1 MITLNAKEYLNRVRF
16 ADISIN
22 TRSDELYHLKL
33 KSLQVSPQSQGE
45 RVQSSG
51 SGGDFTKIIDKIVL
65 LQDKINEEID
75 LLVELKEQARTLIH
89 MLTDER
95 YKTVLTEY
103 YLNHKT
109 WEQVADCMNYDLRY
123 VYKVHGRAL
132 QAFSEILKEDIKR
145 HPNKC
150 YNDIMENRK
159 R

>member
-1 MITLNAKEYLNRVRF
+1 MNAKEYLNRVRF

-22 TRSDELYHLKL
+22 TKNDELYHLKL

-51 SGGDFTKIIDKIVL
+51 SGGDFTKIIDKIFL
-65 LQDKINEEID
+65 LQDKINEEVD
-75 LLVELKEQARTLIH
+75 QLVELKEQARALIH

-109 WEQVADCMNYDLRY
+109 WEQVADCMNYDLRW
-123 VYKVHGRAL
+123 VYRIHGRAL
-132 QAFSEILKEDIKR
+132 KEF
-145 HPNKC
+145 NKVL
-150 YNDIMENRK
+150 DSH
-159 R
+159 

>member
-1 MITLNAKEYLNRVRF
+1 MNAKEYLNCVRF

-22 TRSDELYHLKL
+22 TKSDELYHLKL

-45 RVQSSG
+45 RVRSSG

-65 LQDKINEEID
+65 LQEKINEEID
-75 LLVELKEQARTLIH
+75 QLVELKKQARTLIH

-109 WEQVADCMNYDLRY
+109 WEQVADCMNYDLRW
-123 VYKVHGRAL
+123 VYRIHGKA
-132 QAFSEILKEDIKR
+132 LKEFSKVLNS
-145 HPNKC
+145 H
-150 YNDIMENRK
+150 
-159 R
+159 

>member
-22 TRSDELYHLKL
+22 TKNDELYHLKL

-51 SGGDFTKIIDKIVL
+51 SGGDFTKIIDKIFL
-65 LQDKINEEID
+65 LQDKINEEVD
-75 LLVELKEQARTLIH
+75 QLVELKEQARTLIH

-109 WEQVADCMNYDLRY
+109 WEQVADCMNYDLRW
-123 VYKVHGRAL
+123 VYRIHGKA
-132 QAFSEILKEDIKR
+132 LKEFSKVLNS
-145 HPNKC
+145 H
-150 YNDIMENRK
+150 
-159 R
+159 

>member
-22 TRSDELYHLKL
+22 TKNDELYHLKL

-51 SGGDFTKIIDKIVL
+51 SGGDFAKIIDKIVL

-75 LLVELKEQARTLIH
+75 RLVELKEQARTFIH

-109 WEQVADCMNYDLRY
+109 WEQVADCMNYDLRW
-123 VYKVHGRAL
+123 VYRIHGKA
-132 QAFSEILKEDIKR
+132 LKEF
-145 HPNKC
+145 NKVL
-150 YNDIMENRK
+150 DSH
-159 R
+159 

>member
-1 MITLNAKEYLNRVRF
+1 MNAKEYLNRVRF

-22 TRSDELYHLKL
+22 TKSDELYHLKL

-51 SGGDFTKIIDKIVL
+51 SGGDFTKIIDRIVL
-65 LQDKINEEID
+65 LQAKINEEID
-75 LLVELKEQARTLIH
+75 QLVELKEQARTLIH

-109 WEQVADCMNYDLRY
+109 WEQVADCMNYDLR
-123 VYKVHGRAL
+123 
-132 QAFSEILKEDIKR
+132 
-145 HPNKC
+145 
-150 YNDIMENRK
+150 
-159 R
+159 

>member
-1 MITLNAKEYLNRVRF
+1 MEGCETMNAKEYLNRVRF

-22 TRSDELYHLKL
+22 TKSDELYYLKL

-51 SGGDFTKIIDKIVL
+51 SGGDFTKIIDRIVL

-109 WEQVADCMNYDLRY
+109 WEQVADRMNYDLRW
-123 VYKVHGRAL
+123 VYRIHGKA
-132 QAFSEILKEDIKR
+132 LKEFSKVLNS
-145 HPNKC
+145 H
-150 YNDIMENRK
+150 
-159 R
+159 

>member
-22 TRSDELYHLKL
+22 TKNDELYHLKL

-51 SGGDFTKIIDKIVL
+51 SGGDFTKIIDKIFL
-65 LQDKINEEID
+65 LQDKINEEVD
-75 LLVELKEQARTLIH
+75 RLVELKDQARTLIH

-109 WEQVADCMNYDLRY
+109 WEQVADCMNYDLRW
-123 VYKVHGRAL
+123 VYRMHGKA
-132 QAFSEILKEDIKR
+132 LKEFSKVLNS
-145 HPNKC
+145 H
-150 YNDIMENRK
+150 
-159 R
+159 

>member
-1 MITLNAKEYLNRVRF
+1 MIALNAKEYLNRVRF

-22 TRSDELYHLKL
+22 TKNDELYHLKL

-51 SGGDFTKIIDKIVL
+51 SGGDFTKIIDKIFL
-65 LQDKINEEID
+65 LQDKINEEVD
-75 LLVELKEQARTLIH
+75 QLVELKEQARTLIH

-109 WEQVADCMNYDLRY
+109 WEQVADCMNYDLRW
-123 VYKVHGRAL
+123 VYRIHGKA
-132 QAFSEILKEDIKR
+132 LKEFSKVLNS
-145 HPNKC
+145 H
-150 YNDIMENRK
+150 
-159 R
+159 

>member
-1 MITLNAKEYLNRVRF
+1 MNAKEYLNRVRF

-22 TRSDELYHLKL
+22 TENDELYHLKL

-75 LLVELKEQARTLIH
+75 RLVELKEQARTLIH

-109 WEQVADCMNYDLRY
+109 WEQVADCMNYDLRW
-123 VYKVHGRAL
+123 VYRIHGRAL
-132 QAFSEILKEDIKR
+132 KEF
-145 HPNKC
+145 NKVL
-150 YNDIMENRK
+150 DSH
-159 R
+159 

>member
-1 MITLNAKEYLNRVRF
+1 MNAKEYLNRVRLT
-16 ADISIN
+16 DISIN
-22 TRSDELYHLKL
+22 TKSDELYHLKL

-45 RVQSSG
+45 RVQSSC
-51 SGGDFTKIIDKIVL
+51 SGGDFTKIIDRIVL

-109 WEQVADCMNYDLRY
+109 WEQVADCMNYDLRW
-123 VYKVHGRAL
+123 VYRIHGKA
-132 QAFSEILKEDIKR
+132 LKEFSKVLNS
-145 HPNKC
+145 H
-150 YNDIMENRK
+150 
-159 R
+159 

>member
-1 MITLNAKEYLNRVRF
+1 MIALNAKEYLNRVRF

-22 TRSDELYHLKL
+22 TKNDELYHLKL

-65 LQDKINEEID
+65 LQAKINEEVD
-75 LLVELKEQARTLIH
+75 QLVELKEQARTLIH

-109 WEQVADCMNYDLRY
+109 WEQVADCMNYDLRW
-123 VYKVHGRAL
+123 VYRIHGKA
-132 QAFSEILKEDIKR
+132 LKEFSKVLNS
-145 HPNKC
+145 H
-150 YNDIMENRK
+150 
-159 R
+159 

>member
-22 TRSDELYHLKL
+22 TKNDELYHLKL

-45 RVQSSG
+45 KVQSSG
-51 SGGDFTKIIDKIVL
+51 SGGDFTKIIDKIIL

-89 MLTDER
+89 RLTDER
-95 YKTVLTEY
+95 YKAVLTEY

-109 WEQVADCMNYDLRY
+109 WEQVADCMNYDLRW
-123 VYKVHGRAL
+123 VYRIHGKA
-132 QAFSEILKEDIKR
+132 LKEFSKVLNS
-145 HPNKC
+145 H
-150 YNDIMENRK
+150 
-159 R
+159 

>member
-1 MITLNAKEYLNRVRF
+1 M
-16 ADISIN
+16 
-22 TRSDELYHLKL
+22 
-33 KSLQVSPQSQGE
+33 
-45 RVQSSG
+45 
-51 SGGDFTKIIDKIVL
+51 
-65 LQDKINEEID
+65 QDKINEEIAG
-75 LLVELKEQARTLIH
+75 LVELKEQARTLIH
-89 MLTDER
+89 RLTDER

-132 QAFSEILKEDIKR
+132 QAFSEVLKEDIKR
-145 HPNKC
+145 HPNQC